1 MMVLAFVLIVTRPG
15 KEEEVVKKLKERP
28 EVEEAYIV
36 YGEYDVVVKLR
47 AESVSKLRDIV
58 LNEIRSLDGVEKTI
72 TLIVA
77 E

>member
-1 MMVLAFVLIVTRPG
+1 MMVLAFVLVVTRPG

-36 YGEYDVVVKLR
+36 YGEYDVVVKLK
-47 AESVSKLRDIV
+47 AKSVSDLREFI
-58 LNEIRSLDGVEKTI
+58 LNEIRSLEGVEKTV